1 VRKHVIEL
9 NMSIPPPYTSHII
22 DFSSI
27 GGLSDEQFY
36 RLCVS
41 NSDLRFERTSKGEII
56 LMSPTDGLT
65 GSRSVEIGSELY
77 NWNKRSNI
85 GIVFDSS
92 TGFTLPN
99 GATRSPDAAWIA
111 RERWNSLSRE
121 DQKHFVPLCPDF
133 VVELLS
139 ESDALP
145 IAQAKMDEWM
155 ANGCRLAWLI
165 DAEGEKAYIYRTGA
179 EVEIVSFE
187 ATLSGGDVLP
197 GFAFRLRSL
206 FEI

>member
-1 VRKHVIEL
+1 
-9 NMSIPPPYTSHII
+9 MSIPTATHVIN
-22 DFSSI
+22 FSSI
-27 GGLSDEQFY
+27 GGLTDEQFY
-36 RLCVS
+36 RFCLA
-41 NSDLRFERTSKGEII
+41 NPDLKFEKTSKGEII
-56 LMSPTDGLT
+56 LMSPTGGIT
-65 GSRSVEIGSELY
+65 GSRNSIVIASLTA
-77 NWNKRSNI
+77 WNRDTKR